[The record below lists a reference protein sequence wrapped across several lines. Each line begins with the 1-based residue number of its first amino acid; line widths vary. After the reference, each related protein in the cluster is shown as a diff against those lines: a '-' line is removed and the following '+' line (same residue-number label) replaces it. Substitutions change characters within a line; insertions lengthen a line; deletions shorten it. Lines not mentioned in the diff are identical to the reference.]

1 MSFTLSTLK
10 TAVQDYLETDETTF
24 VNNLNNFILQAEERI
39 LKSVQLPDQ
48 RKNVQG
54 NVTSSNRFLGTPTD
68 FLAPFSLAV
77 ISSNTYDYLDLK
89 HNSFIKEYISSTTT
103 TGKPRYYAI
112 FDQSSFEV
120 APVPDSNYSVELHYL
135 AKPTSLTAGSDSG
148 TTYLS
153 TDAPDTL
160 LYGCLLEGAIFLK
173 LPPDDINAYEA
184 RFKESLMRLKNIGEG
199 RDTRDEMRYDS
210 LRINVT

>member
-39 LKSVQLPDQ
+39 LKSVQVPDQ

-54 NVTSSNRFLGTPTD
+54 NVTSSNRFLATPPD

-77 ISSNTYDYLDLK
+77 ISSNNYDYLDLK

-103 TGKPRYYAI
+103 TGKPKYYAI
-112 FDQSSFEV
+112 FDQGSFEV
-120 APVPDSNYSVELHYL
+120 APIPDSNYTVELHYL
-135 AKPTSLTAGSDSG
+135 AKPASLTAGGDSG

-173 LPPDDINAYEA
+173 LPADDIGAYEA
-184 RFKESLMRLKNIGEG
+184 RFKESLLRLKNLGEG

>member
-24 VNNLNNFILQAEERI
+24 VNNLNNVILQAEERI
-39 LKSVQLPDQ
+39 LKSVQVPDQ

-54 NVTSSNRFLGTPTD
+54 NVTSSNRFLATPSD

-77 ISSNTYDYLDLK
+77 ISSNNYDYLDLK

-103 TGKPRYYAI
+103 TGKPKYYAI
-112 FDQSSFEV
+112 FDQGSFEV
-120 APVPDSNYSVELHYL
+120 APIPDSNYTVELHYL
-135 AKPTSLTAGSDSG
+135 AKPASLTAGGDSG

-173 LPPDDINAYEA
+173 LPADDIGAYEA
-184 RFKESLMRLKNIGEG
+184 RFKESLLRLKNLGEG

>member
-1 MSFTLSTLK
+1 M
-10 TAVQDYLETDETTF
+10 
-24 VNNLNNFILQAEERI
+24 
-39 LKSVQLPDQ
+39 QLPDQ

-120 APVPDSNYSVELHYL
+120 APVPDSNYTVELHYL
-135 AKPTSLTAGSDSG
+135 AKPTTLTSGGDSG

>member
-39 LKSVQLPDQ
+39 LKSVQVPDQ

-54 NVTSSNRFLGTPTD
+54 NVTSSNRFLATPSD

-77 ISSNTYDYLDLK
+77 ISSNNYDYLDLK

-103 TGKPRYYAI
+103 TGKPKYYAI
-112 FDQSSFEV
+112 FNQGSFEV
-120 APVPDSNYSVELHYL
+120 APIPDSNYTVELHYL
-135 AKPTSLTAGSDSG
+135 AKPASLTAGGDSG

-173 LPPDDINAYEA
+173 LPADDIGAYEA
-184 RFKESLMRLKNIGEG
+184 RFKESLLRLKNLGEG

>member
-54 NVTSSNRFLGTPTD
+54 NVTSSNRFLATPND

-112 FDQSSFEV
+112 FDQGSFEV

-135 AKPTSLTAGSDSG
+135 AKPASLTAGSDSG

>member
-54 NVTSSNRFLGTPTD
+54 NVTSSNRFLATPND

-112 FDQSSFEV
+112 FDQGSFEV

-135 AKPTSLTAGSDSG
+135 AKPASLTAGSDSG

-173 LPPDDINAYEA
+173 LPPDDINAYET

>member
-54 NVTSSNRFLGTPTD
+54 NVTSSNRFLATPND

-112 FDQSSFEV
+112 FDQGSFV
-120 APVPDSNYSVELHYL
+120 LIYRC
-135 AKPTSLTAGSDSG
+135 T
-148 TTYLS
+148 
-153 TDAPDTL
+153 
-160 LYGCLLEGAIFLK
+160 
-173 LPPDDINAYEA
+173 
-184 RFKESLMRLKNIGEG
+184 
-199 RDTRDEMRYDS
+199 
-210 LRINVT
+210 

>member
-39 LKSVQLPDQ
+39 LKSVQVPDQ

-54 NVTSSNRFLGTPTD
+54 NVTSSNRFLATPSD

-77 ISSNTYDYLDLK
+77 ISSNNYDYLDLK

-103 TGKPRYYAI
+103 TGKPKYYAI
-112 FDQSSFEV
+112 FDQGSFEV
-120 APVPDSNYSVELHYL
+120 APIPDSNYTVELHYL
-135 AKPTSLTAGSDSG
+135 AKPASLTAGGDSG

-173 LPPDDINAYEA
+173 LPADDIGAYEA
-184 RFKESLMRLKNIGEG
+184 RFKESLLRLKNLGEG

>member
-39 LKSVQLPDQ
+39 LKSVQVPDQ

-54 NVTSSNRFLGTPTD
+54 NVTSSNRFLATPSD

-77 ISSNTYDYLDLK
+77 ISSNNYDYLDLK

-103 TGKPRYYAI
+103 TGKPKYYAI
-112 FDQSSFEV
+112 FDQGSFEV
-120 APVPDSNYSVELHYL
+120 APIPDSNYTVELHYL
-135 AKPTSLTAGSDSG
+135 AKPASLTAGGDSG

-173 LPPDDINAYEA
+173 LPADDIGAYEA
-184 RFKESLMRLKNIGEG
+184 RFKESLLRLKNLGEG

-210 LRINVT
+210 L

>member
-120 APVPDSNYSVELHYL
+120 APVPDSNYTVELHYL
-135 AKPTSLTAGSDSG
+135 AKPTSLTSGGDSG

>member
-10 TAVQDYLETDETTF
+10 TAIQDYLETDETTF
-24 VNNLNNFILQAEERI
+24 VANLDNFILQAEERI
-39 LKSVQLPDQ
+39 LKSVQVPDQ

-54 NVTSSNRFLGTPTD
+54 SVSTDVRFLTTPSD

-89 HNSFIKEYISSTTT
+89 HNSFIKEFVSDTSTR
-103 TGKPRYYAI
+103 GKPRYYAI

-120 APVPDSNYSVELHYL
+120 APVPDENYTVELHYL
-135 AKPTSLTAGSDSG
+135 ATPTSLTAGADSG

-160 LYGCLLEGAIFLK
+160 LYGCLLEGAVFLK
-173 LPPDDINAYEA
+173 LGAADIGLYEA
-184 RFKESLMRLKNIGEG
+184 RFKGKFIETEK
-199 RDTRDEMRYDS
+199 
-210 LRINVT
+210 LRRR

>member
-1 MSFTLSTLK
+1 M
-10 TAVQDYLETDETTF
+10 YLYLFIF
-24 VNNLNNFILQAEERI
+24 VLHQVL
-39 LKSVQLPDQ
+39 Q

-54 NVTSSNRFLGTPTD
+54 SVSTDVRFLTTPSD

-89 HNSFIKEYISSTTT
+89 HNSFIKEFVSDTSTR
-103 TGKPRYYAI
+103 GKPRYYAI

-120 APVPDSNYSVELHYL
+120 APVPDENYTVELHYL
-135 AKPTSLTAGSDSG
+135 ATPTSLTAGADSG

-160 LYGCLLEGAIFLK
+160 LYGCLLEGAVFLK
-173 LPPDDINAYEA
+173 LGAADIGLYEA
-184 RFKESLMRLKNIGEG
+184 RFKESLLRLKNLGEG

-210 LRINVT
+210 LRTNVT

>member
-39 LKSVQLPDQ
+39 LKSVQVPDQ

-54 NVTSSNRFLGTPTD
+54 NVTSSNRFLATPTD

-77 ISSNTYDYLDLK
+77 ISSNNYDYLDLK

-120 APVPDSNYSVELHYL
+120 APVPDSNYTVELHYL
-135 AKPTSLTAGSDSG
+135 AKPASLTAGGDSG

-173 LPPDDINAYEA
+173 LPADDIGAYEA
-184 RFKESLMRLKNIGEG
+184 RFKESLLRLKNLGEG

>member
-24 VNNLNNFILQAEERI
+24 VSNLNNFILQAEERI

-120 APVPDSNYSVELHYL
+120 APVPDSNYTVELHYF
-135 AKPTSLTAGSDSG
+135 AKPTSLTSGGDSG

>member
-39 LKSVQLPDQ
+39 LKSVQVPDQ

-54 NVTSSNRFLGTPTD
+54 NVTSSNRFLATPSD

-77 ISSNTYDYLDLK
+77 ISSNNYDYLDLK

-103 TGKPRYYAI
+103 TGKPKYYAI
-112 FDQSSFEV
+112 FDQGSFEV
-120 APVPDSNYSVELHYL
+120 APIPDSNYTVELHYL
-135 AKPTSLTAGSDSG
+135 AKPASLTAGGNSG

-173 LPPDDINAYEA
+173 LPADDIGAYEA
-184 RFKESLMRLKNIGEG
+184 RFKESLLRLKNLGEG

>member
-10 TAVQDYLETDETTF
+10 TAIQDYLETDETTF

-39 LKSVQLPDQ
+39 LKSVQVPDQ

-54 NVTSSNRFLGTPTD
+54 NVTSSNRFLATPSD

-77 ISSNTYDYLDLK
+77 ISSNNYDYLDLK

-103 TGKPRYYAI
+103 TGKPKYYAI
-112 FDQSSFEV
+112 FDQGSFEV
-120 APVPDSNYSVELHYL
+120 APIPDSNYTVELHYL
-135 AKPTSLTAGSDSG
+135 AKPASLTAGGDSG

-173 LPPDDINAYEA
+173 LPADDIGAYEA
-184 RFKESLMRLKNIGEG
+184 RFKESLLRLKNLGEG